1 MGCGASSAD
10 REGAAGGEDVVQRSP
25 MARVDAKEMVAPA
38 DEFSGWQEDTF
49 SPKAR
54 AAKDARAPPN
64 GFSMGTRNP
73 NDISAPR
80 DAVPAAA
87 QPS

>member
-10 REGAAGGEDVVQRSP
+10 RGGAAEGEEVLQRSP
-25 MARVDAKEMVAPA
+25 MARVDTRQMVAPA
-38 DEFSGWQEDTF
+38 DEFSGWQDDTF

-54 AAKDARAPPN
+54 AAKEARAPPTGYN
-64 GFSMGTRNP
+64 MGTRNP
-73 NDISAPR
+73 NDISARR